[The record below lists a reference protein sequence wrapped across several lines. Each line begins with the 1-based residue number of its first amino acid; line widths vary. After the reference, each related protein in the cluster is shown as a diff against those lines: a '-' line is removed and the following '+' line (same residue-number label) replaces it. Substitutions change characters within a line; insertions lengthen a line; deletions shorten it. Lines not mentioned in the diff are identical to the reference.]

1 MAIKS
6 LLPEHESLR
15 HKSLDIAL
23 REKTVGHRDGLD
35 VLKTVHDPLACPES
49 MLPWLAMILQPPFW
63 SESMSVYDKRR
74 ALASAKE
81 LRRHKGTPYAVRL
94 AMESV
99 GLDARVE
106 EWYEYGSTPGMFRVV
121 VDTVG
126 AEYDDASMAM
136 AETMIDRVKRASAH
150 LEEIQVQAGVAAA
163 QLYVGGFIHI
173 YEKGEL

>member
-23 REKTVGHRDGLD
+23 REQLTEHRDGLD
-35 VLKTVHDPLACPES
+35 VLKTVHDPFNCPES

-63 SESMSVYDKRR
+63 SDAMSVYDKRR
-74 ALASAKE
+74 ALASARE

-94 AMESV
+94 AMDAV

-106 EWYEYGSTPGMFRVV
+106 EWYEYGSSPGMFRVV

-126 AEYDDASMAM
+126 AEYDDTSIQI
-136 AETMIDRVKRASAH
+136 AETMINRVKRASAH
-150 LEEIQVQAGVAAA
+150 LEEIQVQASVSAA